1 MLTET
6 NTARLDCRIVTVARP
21 VVTRRAEILSVAARL
36 FAQHGYRGTTI
47 DDLGAALG
55 LTGPALYRHF
65 RNKEA
70 LLAEMLLDISERL
83 LAEGRARVAS
93 ASGPQA
99 ALTALL
105 DWHIGFALDE
115 PSLIVVHERELASV
129 PAPQRREVRRLQR
142 AYAEEWTQVLRRIQ
156 PAVTDVRAR
165 AAVHAVF
172 GLLNSTPHSA
182 SELDRM
188 AMASLL
194 HTMAARSLAAVAGPG
209 LVA

>member
-1 MLTET
+1 
-6 NTARLDCRIVTVARP
+6 VTVARP

-83 LAEGRARVAS
+83 LDEGRARVAS
-93 ASGPQA
+93 APGPQA

-129 PAPQRREVRRLQR
+129 PIPQRREVRRLQR
-142 AYAEEWTQVLRRIQ
+142 AYAEEWTQVLRRIH
-156 PAVTDVRAR
+156 PAITDVRAR

-194 HTMAARSLAAVAGPG
+194 HTMAACSLAAVAGPE

>member
-1 MLTET
+1 
-6 NTARLDCRIVTVARP
+6 
-21 VVTRRAEILSVAARL
+21 VAARL

-83 LAEGRARVAS
+83 LDEGRARVAS
-93 ASGPQA
+93 APGPQA

-129 PAPQRREVRRLQR
+129 PIPQRREVRRLQR
-142 AYAEEWTQVLRRIQ
+142 AYAEEWTQVLRRIH
-156 PAVTDVRAR
+156 PAITDVRAR

-194 HTMAARSLAAVAGPG
+194 HTMAACSLAAVAGPE